1 MTHIIIAAPVRPGST
16 SGNDVTARRWADHL
30 VELGH
35 QATVIDVS
43 PDGEFSTVE
52 LAQGQLLI
60 VLHARRCAP
69 VARWWRDER
78 GPAAMVVALAGTD
91 LYQDLP
97 DDADAMW
104 SIEAADALV
113 VLQTAAVTRL
123 AGFDAALAAKTTVIH
138 QSVPGPLPDR
148 LSTADKAELRQ
159 GEFRVVVL
167 SHLREVK
174 DPLMCAR
181 AARLLPGTSAIAV
194 HHVGAAH
201 TRDWEQLASDETS
214 SNPRYWWHG
223 PLDRS
228 DALELLT
235 TATVL
240 ACTSLLEGGANVVTE
255 AIALGIPVVGT
266 TIDGNTGLLGDD
278 YPGLVPVGDDQALAD
293 LLLRLE
299 SQPAAL
305 AELQGRIDSRYPI
318 TEPANE
324 QAAWASLLHTLI
336 LD

>member
-1 MTHIIIAAPVRPGST
+1 MTHIIIAAPVRPGAT
-16 SGNDVTARRWADHL
+16 SGNDVTAKRWASHL
-30 VELGH
+30 LGLGH
-35 QATVIDVS
+35 RVGVIDVS
-43 PDGEFSTVE
+43 PDEQFPTDE
-52 LAQGQLLI
+52 LAQAELLV

-69 VARWWRDER
+69 VARWWRQER
-78 GPAAMVVALAGTD
+78 GPAPMIVALAGTD
-91 LYQDLP
+91 LYRDLP
-97 DDADAMW
+97 DDADARW
-104 SIEAADALV
+104 SIDVADALV
-113 VLQTAAVTRL
+113 VLQEAAVGRL
-123 AGFDAALAAKTTVIH
+123 ASFDPQFPSKTTVIH
-138 QSVPGPLPDR
+138 QAVPGPLPEP
-148 LSTADKAELRQ
+148 LSPQDKAELRQ
-159 GEFRVVVL
+159 DEFRVVVL

-181 AARLLPGTSAIAV
+181 AARLLPATSAVAV

-201 TRDWEQLASDETS
+201 TPEWEQLALEETS

-266 TIDGNTGLLGDD
+266 RIDGNSGLLGTD

-299 SQPAAL
+299 SQPRAL
-305 AELQGRIDSRYPI
+305 ADLQQRVDDRLAITDPQSERASWAELVDRLSP
-318 TEPANE
+318 
-324 QAAWASLLHTLI
+324 
-336 LD
+336 